1 MAREKFQTLTE
12 QMFYVLLTLREECC
26 GTDVMAR
33 ISNLTPRPGDGR
45 PRHPLQPAGQLQ
57 AAGWIMETKKPKGR
71 RRSYLITPRRGT
83 GIGRGIPAAAN
94 SLGGL
99 PQLHGPERRDRSMKL
114 FDRQKK
120 WEINLYAYY
129 DHAGIV
135 RHLEDMARQG
145 WQLEKA
151 GSVFWTYR
159 RCKPTGCATPWCTF
173 PQGQPSSTRNRRRS
187 NRTSGHCARQRAGS
201 WSPTAIRCRSSAIPR
216 RTPSL
221 LRRTLWYRWKTSA
234 PP

>member
-33 ISNLTPRPGDGR
+33 ISNLTQGRVTVGPGTLYNLLDSF
-45 PRHPLQPAGQLQ
+45 Q
-57 AAGWIMETKKPKGR
+57 AAGWIMETKTEGR
-71 RRSYLITPRRGT
+71 RRSYLITPAGEQALAEEYQRLQ
-83 GIGRGIPAAAN
+83 IL
-94 SLGGL
+94 SGGL
-99 PQLHGPERRDRSMKL
+99 PQLHGPERRDRIMKL

-120 WEINLYAYY
+120 WEINLYSYY

-159 RCKPTGCATPWCTF
+159 RCKPTELRYAVVYFSKASQFEPGAAGGASGSSGSCAKP
-173 PQGQPSSTRNRRRS
+173 P
-187 NRTSGHCARQRAGS
+187 AGS
-201 WSPTAIRCRSSAIPR
+201 W
-216 RTPSL
+216 
-221 LRRTLWYRWKTSA
+221 
-234 PP
+234 